1 MKPSR
6 AAKAVSLLVDLMG
19 LSGCGL
25 IAYGT
30 WLVFVPAGYIVG
42 GTILVTIA
50 WLCSRV
56 SPPPAPGDA

>member
-1 MKPSR
+1 
-6 AAKAVSLLVDLMG
+6 
-19 LSGCGL
+19 
-25 IAYGT
+25 
-30 WLVFVPAGYIVG
+30 VPAGYIVG